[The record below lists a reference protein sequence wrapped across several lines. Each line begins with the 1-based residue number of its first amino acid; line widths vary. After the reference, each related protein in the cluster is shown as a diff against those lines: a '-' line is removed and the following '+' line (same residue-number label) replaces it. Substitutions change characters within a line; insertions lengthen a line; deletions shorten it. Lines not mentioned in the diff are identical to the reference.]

1 MSLSFDTALDAGA
14 ANDAAMEAQERAVYR
29 KIAWRILP
37 LLVFCYILNYLD
49 RINIGIAQLQFKSD
63 LGFSD
68 AAYGLGAGLLFVGY
82 VVFEIPS
89 NLMLDRV
96 GVRKTFLRI
105 MVAWGVLSTMT
116 MFVRTPTQF
125 YLVRFLIGVAEAGF
139 TPGIFLYLSYWFP
152 ARRRARIT
160 SIFYLSIPIAA
171 ILGAPLSGWIMH
183 AFAGDLGLRGWQ
195 WLFLLEGAPSAI
207 FGVVVFFV
215 LSDRPQHASWLTSGE
230 KAFVLEQI
238 DLDDANKSGRVG
250 SGRTKP
256 RHQGLAD
263 KQTRGALRTV
273 IADPRVLCAG
283 FTFACSFSLG
293 NTLAFWAPSVIRDSG
308 VAHIGN
314 VGLLAA
320 MPALFGVI
328 VMIVAGRHSDRTL
341 ERRWHAALA
350 LIAAA
355 IALALL
361 PHFRHDTAAALALL
375 AVASAGHYS
384 CLAVFWSIPPTYLP
398 RETAAAGIALVNV
411 IGSLGGALSTAA
423 LGWMSK
429 GAEGFGIGLL
439 LLGAVIAC
447 GAVTLLVAFPARTL
461 RAGAA
466 LPKHER

>member
-1 MSLSFDTALDAGA
+1 MSFSFNTPASPGA
-14 ANDAAMEAQERAVYR
+14 ASALADEARERATYR

-82 VVFEIPS
+82 VLFEIPS

-116 MFVRTPTQF
+116 MFVRTPIQF
-125 YLVRFLIGVAEAGF
+125 YTVRFLIGVAEAGF

-171 ILGAPLSGWIMH
+171 IVGAPLSGWIMH
-183 AFAGDLGLRGWQ
+183 VFAGDFGLRGWQ
-195 WLFLLEGAPSAI
+195 WLFLLEGLPSAL
-207 FGVVVFFV
+207 FGVVVFFA
-215 LSDRPQHASWLTSGE
+215 LSDRPQQAAWLTAEE
-230 KAFVLEQI
+230 KAFVIAQI
-238 DLDDANKSGRVG
+238 DLDDASKRRHAA
-250 SGRTKP
+250 RTAAISQP
-256 RHQGLAD
+256 ARS
-263 KQTRGALRTV
+263 ALRAV
-273 IADPRVLCAG
+273 LSDPRMFCAG

-293 NTLAFWAPSVIRDSG
+293 NTLAFWAPAVIRDSG
-308 VAHIGN
+308 IARVAN

-320 MPALFGVI
+320 IPALFGVI
-328 VMIVAGRHSDRTL
+328 VMIVAGRHSDRTM

-350 LIAAA
+350 LMSAAA
-355 IALALL
+355 ALALL
-361 PHFRHDTAAALALL
+361 PLFNHDTALALALL
-375 AVASAGHYS
+375 AVASAGHYT

-398 RETAAAGIALVNV
+398 KETAAAGIALVNV

-423 LGWMSK
+423 LGWMSHGK
-429 GAEGFGIGLL
+429 EGFGMGLV

-447 GAVTLLVAFPARTL
+447 GAVTLLVAFPARLL
-461 RAGAA
+461 RQGASLSA
-466 LPKHER
+466 LDRD

>member
-1 MSLSFDTALDAGA
+1 MSFSFGTPIHPGATSADAL
-14 ANDAAMEAQERAVYR
+14 EVSERAVYR

-49 RINIGIAQLQFKSD
+49 RINIGIAQLQFKTD

-82 VVFEIPS
+82 VLFEIPS

-105 MVAWGVLSTMT
+105 MVAWGLLSTMT

-125 YLVRFLIGVAEAGF
+125 YVVRFLIGVAEAGF

-171 ILGAPLSGWIMH
+171 IIGAPLSGWIMH
-183 AFAGDLGLRGWQ
+183 ACAGNLGLRGWQ
-195 WLFLLEGAPSAI
+195 WLFLLEGMPSAI
-207 FGVVVFFV
+207 FGVIVFFA
-215 LSDRPQHASWLTSGE
+215 LSDRPQKAPWLTAEE
-230 KAFVLEQI
+230 KAFVLAQI
-238 DLDDANKSGRVG
+238 DLDDAS
-250 SGRTKP
+250 KP
-256 RHQGLAD
+256 RHGAPLKGRA
-263 KQTRGALRTV
+263 RGALRTV
-273 IADPRVLCAG
+273 LTDYRVFCAG

-293 NTLAFWAPSVIRDSG
+293 NTLAFWAPAVIRDSG
-308 VAHIGN
+308 IAQVSN

-320 MPALFGVI
+320 IPALCGVI
-328 VMIVAGRHSDRTL
+328 VMIAAGRHSDRTL
-341 ERRWHAALA
+341 ERRWHAAIA
-350 LIAAA
+350 LISAAA
-355 IALALL
+355 ALALL
-361 PHFRHDTAAALALL
+361 PLFRHDTAIALALL
-375 AVASAGHYS
+375 AVASAGHYT

-411 IGSLGGALSTAA
+411 IGSLGGALSTAL

-429 GAEGFGIGLL
+429 GAEGFGMGLA

-447 GAVTLLVAFPARTL
+447 GAVVLLVAFPARTL

-466 LPKHER
+466 LPARET

>member
-1 MSLSFDTALDAGA
+1 MSFSFDAPVPSA
-14 ANDAAMEAQERAVYR
+14 AASTIADEAREHAIYR
-29 KIAWRILP
+29 RIAWRILP

-49 RINIGIAQLQFKSD
+49 RINIGIAQLQFKTD

-82 VVFEIPS
+82 VLFEIPS
-89 NLMLDRV
+89 NLMLERI

-105 MVAWGVLSTMT
+105 MVAWGLLSTMT

-125 YLVRFLIGVAEAGF
+125 YAVRFLIGVAEAGF

-171 ILGAPLSGWIMH
+171 IVGAPLSGWIMH
-183 AFAGDLGLRGWQ
+183 AFGGNLGIRGWQ
-195 WLFLLEGAPSAI
+195 WLFLLEGMPSAI
-207 FGVVVFFV
+207 FGVIVYFT
-215 LSDRPQHASWLTSGE
+215 LSDRPQKAAWLTPDE
-230 KAFVLEQI
+230 KQFVLAQI
-238 DLDDANKSGRVG
+238 DLDDAKKS
-250 SGRTKP
+250 
-256 RHQGLAD
+256 RHGAVSVRKTQS
-263 KQTRGALRTV
+263 ALRT
-273 IADPRVLCAG
+273 ILADPRVFCAG

-293 NTLAFWAPSVIRDSG
+293 NTLAFWAPVVIRNSG
-308 VAHIGN
+308 IAQVANIGF
-314 VGLLAA
+314 LAA
-320 MPALFGVI
+320 IPALFGVI
-328 VMIVAGRHSDRTL
+328 VMIAVGRHSDRTL

-350 LIAAA
+350 LISAA

-361 PHFRHDTAAALALL
+361 PLFHHDTVVALALL
-375 AVASAGHYS
+375 AIASAGHYS

-429 GAEGFGIGLL
+429 GAQGFGIGLA

-447 GAVTLLVAFPARTL
+447 GAVVLLVAFPARTL
-461 RAGAA
+461 TAGAA
-466 LPKHER
+466 VPARDH

>member
-1 MSLSFDTALDAGA
+1 MNARIVSPSVPSSTDIAGSSADARR
-14 ANDAAMEAQERAVYR
+14 ERAIYR

-82 VVFEIPS
+82 VLFEIPS
-89 NLMLDRV
+89 NLLLDRI

-116 MFVRTPTQF
+116 MFVRTPMQF
-125 YLVRFLIGVAEAGF
+125 YIVRFLIGVAEAGF

-152 ARRRARIT
+152 ARRRARMT

-171 ILGAPLSGWIMH
+171 IVGTPLSGWIMH
-183 AFAGDLGLRGWQ
+183 AFGGDLGLRGWQ
-195 WLFLLEGAPSAI
+195 WLFMLEGLPSVL
-207 FGVVVFFV
+207 FGVIVYFA
-215 LSDRPQHASWLTSGE
+215 LSDRPQQAAWLDASE
-230 KAFVLEQI
+230 QAFVLAQ
-238 DLDDANKSGRVG
+238 LAADDAQKTRRVA
-250 SGRTKP
+250 
-256 RHQGLAD
+256 HQA
-263 KQTRGALRTV
+263 KASALRV
-273 IADPRVLCAG
+273 IARDPRVFCAG

-293 NTLAFWAPSVIRDSG
+293 NTLAFWAPVVIRNSG
-308 VAHIGN
+308 IAQVAN
-314 VGLLAA
+314 VGVLAA
-320 MPALFGVI
+320 IPALVGI
-328 VMIVAGRHSDRTL
+328 VVMLAVGRHSDRTL

-350 LIAAA
+350 LFAAA
-355 IALALL
+355 GALALL
-361 PHFRHDTAAALALL
+361 PHFRGDTTVALALL

-429 GAEGFGIGLL
+429 GPQGFGIGLVV
-439 LLGAVIAC
+439 LGAVIAC
-447 GAVTLLVAFPARTL
+447 GAALLLVAFPARVL
-461 RAGAA
+461 RSGAA
-466 LPKHER
+466 